1 MTLELWKFV
10 SDSLFDWRFGICL
23 ILYLLLALVIWQ
35 KGYRMLEWVRQKPM
49 SVKVSIIIVSLLVFY
64 TIGCIPQNATEQKY
78 GWWFALPVAT
88 VIGSSMVLACSII
101 NRFRYHISTKETRPT
116 IPESYRRQR
125 NIVLLAKA
133 MFWIWSLGWVI
144 YFVAIGIAHQPHVG
158 AEVLL
163 RSAVASLDLFWMDI
177 DTNVLDAL
185 DSHDVLKGMLVCA
198 SFAAVVCL
206 ATLIMSLVLSRLMAY
221 LHLKNITI
229 NSERNHLYVFFGL
242 GDASKILAKNILRE
256 DSKSLVVFVENSLA
270 GEAEQDEDKT
280 DGWKNIVSLLT
291 HRRKTFID
299 ADENDRR
306 ALAIASC
313 DICGLETGEKEG
325 MKETAE
331 KEDTDV
337 LGNIGLEILKQLL
350 AKLKATQEGQLH
362 LFFLSENRDNNVR
375 AAAIIAKDNT
385 ISNQTFQT
393 VIYCHA
399 RRNGV
404 NRIIEDSGIQGI
416 QKRKNMTVKILDS
429 SHLAIESLKR
439 KEGSHPVNFVKV
451 STLEENNPGTVS
463 SSLEC
468 LVVGF
473 GETGQEAVKFLYEF
487 GAFVSSTSSAGH
499 SERSSFHCYVT
510 DKNMDNLEGRFIAET
525 PAVKCKRSSD
535 RDIADVPIKLYPFDF
550 NTDSFYTEVL
560 GKIVQTINY
569 VVVAIGDDETNMT
582 AAVEILRYVRRYRK
596 NLDDFCIYVRAYEK
610 GTFKHLEDIKD
621 HYNLRLSK
629 DGKTPIE
636 KIVLFGG
643 NEDIYT
649 YELVVRD
656 QYEID
661 GQEYYEAYRSL
672 QIDPDND
679 DGSWMERRYKTL
691 RPNEKS
697 TKWERMSKIR
707 RKESQDRSNAIHAKT
722 KITLLEK
729 TVGTENARDFALRA
743 LKKREGRQSTISY
756 PFLNYSESILMLN
769 LAMCEHLR
777 WNAAHEMMGYVN
789 NEAGHACDELRKK
802 HNCLKPWEELDKES
816 DAADYAVDY
825 KLFDFGVVETSFKL
839 EYMK

>member
-10 SDSLFDWRFGICL
+10 SDSLLDWRFGICL

-35 KGYRMLEWVRQKPM
+35 KGYRILEWIRQKPM
-49 SVKVSIIIVSLLVFY
+49 SVKVSIIIVSLLIFY
-64 TIGCIPQNATEQKY
+64 TIGCIPQDKSEQRY

-133 MFWIWSLGWVI
+133 MFWIWSLGWGI

-206 ATLIMSLVLSRLMAY
+206 ATLIMSLVLSRLMAF

-229 NSERNHLYVFFGL
+229 NSDRNHLYVFFGL
-242 GDASKILAKNILRE
+242 GDASKILAKSILRE
-256 DSKSLVVFVENSLA
+256 DEKSVVVFVENSLA

-299 ADENDRR
+299 ADENERR
-306 ALAIASC
+306 ALAIANC
-313 DICGLETGEKEG
+313 DICGLEGDE
-325 MKETAE
+325 
-331 KEDTDV
+331 TDV
-337 LGNIGLEILKQLL
+337 LGNIGLEIVKQLL
-350 AKLKATQEGQLH
+350 AKLKETQEGQLH
-362 LFFLSENRDNNVR
+362 VFFLSENRDNNVR
-375 AAAIIAKDNT
+375 ATSILAKDQT
-385 ISNQTFQT
+385 ISNPAFQT
-393 VIYCHA
+393 IIYCHA

-404 NRIIEDSGIQGI
+404 NRIIEDLDIIKGRNLS
-416 QKRKNMTVKILDS
+416 VKILDS
-429 SHLAIESLKR
+429 SHLAVESLKSH
-439 KEGSHPVNFVKV
+439 KQNHPVNFVKV
-451 STLEENNPGTVS
+451 RTLNESNPGTVS
-463 SSLEC
+463 SPLEC

-473 GETGQEAVKFLYEF
+473 GETGQEVVKFLYEF
-487 GAFVSSTSSAGH
+487 GAFVSSSSSAGH
-499 SERSSFHCYVT
+499 SERTPFHCYVI
-510 DKNMDNLEGRFIAET
+510 DKDMEMLEGQFISEI

-535 RDIADVPIKLYPFDF
+535 SDIADAPIKFYPLDF
-550 NTDSFYTEVL
+550 NTDGFYTEVL
-560 GKIVQTINY
+560 KKIVQAINY
-569 VVVAIGDDETNMT
+569 VVVAVGDDETNMT
-582 AAVEILRYVRRYRK
+582 VAVEILRYVRRYRN

-610 GTFKHLEDIKD
+610 GSFKYLKDIKD
-621 HYNLRLSK
+621 HYNLRLSE
-629 DGKTPIE
+629 DGETPVE
-636 KIVLFGG
+636 KIKLFGG
-643 NEDIYT
+643 NEEIYT
-649 YELVVRD
+649 YNLVVRD

-661 GQEYYEAYRSL
+661 GRVYYEAYRSL
-672 QIDPDND
+672 QIDPAND
-679 DGSWMERRYKTL
+679 EGSWEERRESALTKK
-691 RPNEKS
+691 RG
-697 TKWERMSKIR
+697 TKWERMSKIK

-722 KITLLEK
+722 KILLLEK
-729 TVGTENARDFALRA
+729 AVGEENARDFGIRV
-743 LKKREGRQSTISY
+743 LKGRDGRQSTISY
-756 PFLNYSESILMLN
+756 PHLNFSEDTLMLN

-789 NEAGHACDELRKK
+789 NRDGHECNELRKK

-816 DAADYAVDY
+816 DAVDYIDDY
-825 KLFDFGVVETSFKL
+825 KLFDYGVVETSFKL

>member
-10 SDSLFDWRFGICL
+10 SDSLLDWRFGICL
-23 ILYLLLALVIWQ
+23 ILYLLLALIIWQ
-35 KGYRMLEWVRQKPM
+35 KGYRMLEWIRQKPM
-49 SVKVSIIIVSLLVFY
+49 SVKVSIIIVSLLIFY
-64 TIGCIPQNATEQKY
+64 TIGCIPQDKSEQKY
-78 GWWFALPVAT
+78 GWWFALPVTTA
-88 VIGSSMVLACSII
+88 IGSTLVLAWSII
-101 NRFRYHISTKETRPT
+101 NRFLYHISSEENRPA
-116 IPESYRRQR
+116 IPESYKRQR
-125 NIVLLAKA
+125 NIVLLAKT

-144 YFVAIGIAHQPHVG
+144 YFVAIGLVKPPHVG

-177 DTNVLDAL
+177 DTNVLDDL
-185 DSHDVLKGMLVCA
+185 GGHDVLKGMLVCA

-221 LHLKNITI
+221 LHLKNIII
-229 NSERNHLYVFFGL
+229 NNERNHLYVFFGL
-242 GDASKILAKNILRE
+242 GDASKILAKSILRE
-256 DSKSLVVFVENSLA
+256 DEKSVVVFVENSLA

-299 ADENDRR
+299 ADENERR
-306 ALAIASC
+306 ALAIANC
-313 DICGLETGEKEG
+313 DICGLEGDE
-325 MKETAE
+325 
-331 KEDTDV
+331 TDV
-337 LGNIGLEILKQLL
+337 LGNIGLEIVKQLL
-350 AKLKATQEGQLH
+350 AKLKETQEGQLH
-362 LFFLSENRDNNVR
+362 VFFLSENRDNNVR
-375 AAAIIAKDNT
+375 ATSILAKDET
-385 ISNQTFQT
+385 ISDPAFQT
-393 VIYCHA
+393 IIYCHA

-404 NRIIEDSGIQGI
+404 NRIIEDLDIIKGRNLS
-416 QKRKNMTVKILDS
+416 VKILDS
-429 SHLAIESLKR
+429 SHLAVESLKSH
-439 KEGSHPVNFVKV
+439 KQNHPVNFVKV
-451 STLEENNPGTVS
+451 RTLNESNPGTVS
-463 SSLEC
+463 SPLEC

-473 GETGQEAVKFLYEF
+473 GETGQEVVKFLYEF
-487 GAFVSSTSSAGH
+487 GAFVSSPSSAGH
-499 SERSSFHCYVT
+499 SERTPFHCYVI
-510 DKNMDNLEGRFIAET
+510 DKDMEMLEGQFISEI

-535 RDIADVPIKLYPFDF
+535 CDIADSPIKYYPLDF
-550 NTDSFYTEVL
+550 NTDGFYTEVL
-560 GKIVQTINY
+560 KKIAQAINY
-569 VVVAIGDDETNMT
+569 VVVAVGDDETNMT

-629 DGKTPIE
+629 DGKTPVE

-679 DGSWMERRYKTL
+679 DGSWTERRYKTL

-789 NEAGHACDELRKK
+789 NKDGHECDELRKK

-816 DAADYAVDY
+816 DAVDYIDDY
-825 KLFDFGVVETSFKL
+825 KLFDYGVVETSFKL

>member
-10 SDSLFDWRFGICL
+10 SDSLLDWRFGICL

-35 KGYRMLEWVRQKPM
+35 KGYRILEWVRQKPM

-206 ATLIMSLVLSRLMAY
+206 ATLIMSLVLSRLMAF

-229 NSERNHLYVFFGL
+229 NSNRNHLYVFFGL
-242 GDASKILAKNILRE
+242 GDASKILAKSILRE
-256 DSKSLVVFVENSLA
+256 DEKSVVVFVENSLA

-299 ADENDRR
+299 ADENERR
-306 ALAIASC
+306 ALAIANC
-313 DICGLETGEKEG
+313 DICGLEGEE
-325 MKETAE
+325 
-331 KEDTDV
+331 TDV
-337 LGNIGLEILKQLL
+337 LGNIGLEIVKQLL
-350 AKLKATQEGQLH
+350 AKLKETQEGQLH
-362 LFFLSENRDNNVR
+362 VFFLSENRDNNVR
-375 AAAIIAKDNT
+375 ATSILAKDET
-385 ISNQTFQT
+385 ISNPAFQT
-393 VIYCHA
+393 IIYCHA

-404 NRIIEDSGIQGI
+404 NRIVEDLDIEKG
-416 QKRKNMTVKILDS
+416 KNISVKILDS
-429 SHLAIESLKR
+429 SHLAVESLKSY
-439 KEGSHPVNFVKV
+439 KQNHPVNFVKV
-451 STLEENNPGTVS
+451 RTLNESNPGTVS
-463 SSLEC
+463 SPLEC

-473 GETGQEAVKFLYEF
+473 GETGQEVVKFLYEF
-487 GAFVSSTSSAGH
+487 GAFVSSSSSAGH
-499 SERSSFHCYVT
+499 SVRSPFHCYVT
-510 DKNMDNLEGRFIAET
+510 DKDMEILEGQFISEI

-535 RDIADVPIKLYPFDF
+535 SDIADASINFYPYDF

-560 GKIVQTINY
+560 GKIVQAINY
-569 VVVAIGDDETNMT
+569 VVVAVGDDETNMT
-582 AAVEILRYVRRYRK
+582 AAVEILRYVRRYRN

-610 GTFKHLEDIKD
+610 GTFKHLEEIAN
-621 HYNLRLSK
+621 HYNRRLSE
-629 DGKTPIE
+629 DGETPVE
-636 KIVLFGG
+636 KIKLFGG
-643 NEDIYT
+643 NEEIYT
-649 YELVVRD
+649 YNLVVRD

-661 GQEYYEAYRSL
+661 GRVYYEAYRSL
-672 QIDPDND
+672 QIDPAND
-679 DGSWMERRYKTL
+679 EGSWEKRRERAL
-691 RPNEKS
+691 
-697 TKWERMSKIR
+697 TKKRDTEWERMSKIK
-707 RKESQDRSNAIHAKT
+707 RKETQDRSNAIHAQT
-722 KITLLEK
+722 KIMLLEK
-729 TVGTENARDFALRA
+729 TVGAENARGFGLSA
-743 LKKREGRQSTISY
+743 LKGREGRQSTVNY
-756 PFLNYSESILMLN
+756 PYLNYAENELMLN

-789 NEAGHACDELRKK
+789 NKDGHECDEFRKK

-816 DAADYAVDY
+816 DAVDYIDDY
-825 KLFDFGVVETSFKL
+825 KLFDYGVVETSFKL
-839 EYMK
+839 EYMKE